1 MKYLKSGFIS
11 VLFTL
16 CFNQGITQ
24 ISPTT
29 KDESRKPKLFADL
42 PAEMP
47 LKVSVLNS
55 ILDFEKG
62 RSVNLQLGS
71 NFNYRGVVVSKSDPA
86 EASLKSIVIKSIN
99 RQGATLTFTR
109 TINKEGDLVYLGRI
123 LSFRHS
129 DAYELKLQE
138 GQYVFIK
145 KRSDELFNE

>member
-1 MKYLKSGFIS
+1 MKYLKTGFIC
-11 VLFTL
+11 VFLIL
-16 CFNQGITQ
+16 CFLRGTTQ
-24 ISPTT
+24 ISHTT
-29 KDESRKPKLFADL
+29 KDEYRKPKLFADL
-42 PAEMP
+42 PETMP

-55 ILDFEKG
+55 ILDFDKG

-86 EASLKSIVIKSIN
+86 DVSLKSVVIKSIN

-109 TINKEGDLVYLGRI
+109 TINNEGDLVFLGRI

-145 KRSDELFNE
+145 KRADEIFNE